1 MVYKMEALQNLFKMG
16 IKTPKK
22 TSVFIILA
30 AVGVLLIA
38 LSGVGGGQNGEENIQ
53 KKQSDSEYCAA
64 LEEKIKELV
73 TAITGNEGCVVAVTL
88 ENSGEYVY
96 ANQNK
101 IDLDQTEDKNEVG
114 LTTKESR
121 KSEEEYIIV
130 KGKDGTQTAL
140 IVTEKKPSIRGVA
153 IVASGINNMN
163 YDLISSC
170 VSSMLGVASRKI
182 SISEAG

>member
-1 MVYKMEALQNLFKMG
+1 MVYKMDGIKNLFKNLL
-16 IKTPKK
+16 KSSKK
-22 TSVFIILA
+22 TKLLIIFAFL
-30 AVGVLLIA
+30 GIFLIA
-38 LSGVGGGQNGEENIQ
+38 LSGLPSKEAAESAPE
-53 KKQSDSEYCAA
+53 QSDAEYCAR

-73 TAITGNEGCVVAVTL
+73 TAITGNKACVVAVTL

-101 IDLDQTEDKNEVG
+101 IDLDQTEDKNDTG
-114 LTTKESR
+114 LTTKESK

-153 IVASGINNMN
+153 IVANGINNMN

-170 VSSMLGVASRKI
+170 VSSMLGISTRKI

>member
-1 MVYKMEALQNLFKMG
+1 MVDKMDG
-16 IKTPKK
+16 IKNSLKSLIKSPKK
-22 TSVFIILA
+22 TKLLIILA
-30 AVGVLLIA
+30 FIGIMLIA
-38 LSGVGGGQNGEENIQ
+38 LSSMPTNKATEAAAE
-53 KKQSDSEYCAA
+53 QSDAEYCAG

-73 TAITGNEGCVVAVTL
+73 TAITGNESCVVAVTL

-101 IDLDQTEDKNEVG
+101 IDLDQTEDKNDTS

-121 KSEEEYIIV
+121 KSEEQYIIV

-153 IVASGINNMN
+153 IVAGGINNMN

-170 VSSMLGVASRKI
+170 ISSMLGIASRKI